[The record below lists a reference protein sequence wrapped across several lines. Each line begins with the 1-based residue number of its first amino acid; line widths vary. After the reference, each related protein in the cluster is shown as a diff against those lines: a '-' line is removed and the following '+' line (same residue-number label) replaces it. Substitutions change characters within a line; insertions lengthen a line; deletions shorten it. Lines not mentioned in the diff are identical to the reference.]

1 MGQKQSISASPAST
15 IKDKNDIQTASST
28 LSNTTNTNTAIIP
41 NNSDRKTTSDEDIR
55 NKSASKLSTDCR
67 KEQRASLACI
77 EENYTNKNEACAV
90 HFETYKACRRKEH
103 ERKLEANAR
112 ASAW

>member
-15 IKDKNDIQTASST
+15 IKDKNDIQTAST
-28 LSNTTNTNTAIIP
+28 LSNTAIIADD
-41 NNSDRKTTSDEDIR
+41 SDRKTTTDDDKR
-55 NKSASKLSTDCR
+55 NKSASKLSTDCS

-90 HFETYKACRRKEH
+90 YFETYKACRRKEH

>member
-1 MGQKQSISASPAST
+1 MGQKQSIISASPS
-15 IKDKNDIQTASST
+15 IKDKNDIQTASSA
-28 LSNTTNTNTAIIP
+28 LSNTAILSD
-41 NNSDRKTTSDEDIR
+41 NSDRKTTTDEDTR

>member
-28 LSNTTNTNTAIIP
+28 LSNTNTTIT
-41 NNSDRKTTSDEDIR
+41 DTDDDKR

-112 ASAW
+112 ASAC

>member
-1 MGQKQSISASPAST
+1 MGQKQSISASPA
-15 IKDKNDIQTASST
+15 IKDKNDKQTASST
-28 LSNTTNTNTAIIP
+28 LSNTNTTIIP
-41 NNSDRKTTSDEDIR
+41 DNKRRKTTTGDDIR

>member
-15 IKDKNDIQTASST
+15 IKDKNDNQTASST
-28 LSNTTNTNTAIIP
+28 LSNTNTTIIP
-41 NNSDRKTTSDEDIR
+41 DNRITTDDKR

-90 HFETYKACRRKEH
+90 HFEAYKACRRKEH

>member
-1 MGQKQSISASPAST
+1 MGQKQSISASPS
-15 IKDKNDIQTASST
+15 IKGAKNDIQPASST
-28 LSNTTNTNTAIIP
+28 LSNTNIAIIP
-41 NNSDRKTTSDEDIR
+41 DNKITTDDDKR

>member
-15 IKDKNDIQTASST
+15 IKDKNDNQTASST
-28 LSNTTNTNTAIIP
+28 LSNTNTTIIP
-41 NNSDRKTTSDEDIR
+41 DNRNRKITTDDDKR

>member
-1 MGQKQSISASPAST
+1 MGQKQSISASPAT
-15 IKDKNDIQTASST
+15 MKDKNDIQTAST
-28 LSNTTNTNTAIIP
+28 LSNTNTAIRAD
-41 NNSDRKTTSDEDIR
+41 NSDRKTTTDEDKR
-55 NKSASKLSTDCR
+55 NKTASKLSTDCS

-90 HFETYKACRRKEH
+90 HFETYKSCRRKEH

>member
-1 MGQKQSISASPAST
+1 MSKSSLSPLCL
-15 IKDKNDIQTASST
+15 SS
-28 LSNTTNTNTAIIP
+28 
-41 NNSDRKTTSDEDIR
+41 K
-55 NKSASKLSTDCR
+55 
-67 KEQRASLACI
+67 
-77 EENYTNKNEACAV
+77 NYTNKNEACAV